1 MNDTHE
7 LTELPDR
14 YYRPSG
20 AVPVMGTLTMLFGG
34 MAASV
39 ILGFFAALINRYFPY
54 VIALL
59 AVTLGYG
66 AGVGA
71 AVRFSAKIAH
81 VRHPGFTRFVAFVV
95 GLFAVYTAWVWYL
108 WVHTQPGLNVLQ
120 QVGIVLGW
128 FTQPGAIVNV
138 MQFIAGQG
146 AWSVFGWTPKGG
158 VLYAIWTFEALMYIS
173 FAVAIAVNPALTYC
187 EACRCWTKRNEKLA
201 HMPLTDFAAL
211 KTDLEAER
219 YEVLDELRSQP
230 CDMNNRL
237 DIGAATCPYCT
248 TTSFLTVSHVTVGN
262 DGNGNPTENS
272 EPVVQHLIVPREI
285 ADRMAVPV
293 TPQPAAA
300 TTESGEDAS
309 EAEPAPA

>member
-1 MNDTHE
+1 MNDMLE

-20 AVPVMGTLTMLFGG
+20 AIPVMGTLTMLFGG

-39 ILGFFAALINRYFPY
+39 ILGFIVALVNRYFPY

-59 AVTLGYG
+59 AVTIGYG

-95 GLFAVYTAWVWYL
+95 GLFAVYAAWVWYL
-108 WVHTQPGLNVLQ
+108 WVHTKPDFNVLRQ
-120 QVGIVLGW
+120 AFIVMQW
-128 FTQPGAIVNV
+128 FTQPGKIVDV
-138 MQFIAGQG
+138 MQFIAANG
-146 AWSVFGWTPKGG
+146 AWTAFGWTPKGG
-158 VLYAIWTFEALMYIS
+158 MLYTIWTLEALMYVFFS
-173 FAVAIAVNPALTYC
+173 VALAVNPALTYC

-201 HMPLTDFAAL
+201 HMPLADFAAL
-211 KTDLEAER
+211 KTELEGER
-219 YEVLDELRSQP
+219 YDVLDELRSQP

-237 DIGAATCPYCT
+237 DIGTATCPYCAE
-248 TTSFLTVSHVTVGN
+248 TSFLTVSHVKVST

-272 EPVVQHLIVPREI
+272 TPVVQHLIVPREI
-285 ADRMAVPV
+285 ADRMAIPV
-293 TPQPAAA
+293 TPMPAAQVQP
-300 TTESGEDAS
+300 
-309 EAEPAPA
+309 PAPAE